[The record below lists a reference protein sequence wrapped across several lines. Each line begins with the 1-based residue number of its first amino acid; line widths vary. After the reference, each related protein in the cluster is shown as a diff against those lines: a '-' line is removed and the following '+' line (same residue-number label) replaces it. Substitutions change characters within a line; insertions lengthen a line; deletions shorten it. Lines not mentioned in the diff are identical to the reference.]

1 MAEHSK
7 LDDLEVRSEY
17 VQEVLGVVPRWVV
30 RWGIT
35 VIFVA
40 IILLLAISWIIHYPD
55 VIPARIVITTPTPP
69 SGVIAQGSGK
79 LSHIATREN
88 QIVAPG
94 DLLAVLDN
102 PADAEAVFRLR
113 DRLESVRGAAEGQFL
128 WRSVDFPENP
138 RLGELQSYYSTFL
151 KHHNEYRFFVEL
163 NPIGQEL
170 AAVSTQL
177 AQYRPLQEKLSRQ
190 RVILEQEVTLVEKDI
205 QRSRQLLQ
213 RQMIPPQA
221 LEDKERALLQV
232 KRSLESVQVDA
243 ANAQIAVAELEKI
256 RLQLKLKHQQDK
268 NQLELQLLESYEN
281 LRSQLSIWEQK
292 YVLRAPI
299 GGRVTFFKFWSDHQ
313 FVNVGDE
320 VMTIVPDQTQ
330 AVIGKVQMPVQNSG
344 KVKSGQQV
352 YIRLDSYPYQE
363 FGMLAGT
370 VQSISLVPRNDSY
383 AIEVQ
388 LPRGLRTSF
397 DKLLDFRQEMQ
408 GSAEIITE
416 ELRLLE
422 RIFYQIRR
430 ILKNQP

>member
-1 MAEHSK
+1 M
-7 LDDLEVRSEY
+7 R
-17 VQEVLGVVPRWVV
+17 
-30 RWGIT
+30 
-35 VIFVA
+35 
-40 IILLLAISWIIHYPD
+40 
-55 VIPARIVITTPTPP
+55 
-69 SGVIAQGSGK
+69 
-79 LSHIATREN
+79 
-88 QIVAPG
+88 
-94 DLLAVLDN
+94 
-102 PADAEAVFRLR
+102 
-113 DRLESVRGAAEGQFL
+113 
-128 WRSVDFPENP
+128 
-138 RLGELQSYYSTFL
+138 
-151 KHHNEYRFFVEL
+151 
-163 NPIGQEL
+163 
-170 AAVSTQL
+170 
-177 AQYRPLQEKLSRQ
+177 
-190 RVILEQEVTLVEKDI
+190 
-205 QRSRQLLQ
+205 RSRSPNWKKHASSSNLNTS
-213 RQMIPPQA
+213 RT
-221 LEDKERALLQV
+221 KE
-232 KRSLESVQVDA
+232 
-243 ANAQIAVAELEKI
+243 
-256 RLQLKLKHQQDK
+256 
-268 NQLELQLLESYEN
+268 QLELQLLESYEN

-299 GGRVTFFKFWSDHQ
+299 GGVTFFKFWSDHQ

-352 YIRLDSYPYQE
+352 YIRLDNYPYQE